1 MARGIEVFA
10 QALCRRKPL
19 ERTAAPRFGF
29 RLSFGDSYAPAVRG
43 GCRSGFR
50 SGKVRITMTTVRD
63 HGHYSRGFAS
73 LRLCVSALFRRATE
87 VPYRFD
93 TGFVSAP
100 SRFRALG
107 RFRSPNQAAPAKP
120 AGASL
125 FDSQPFE
132 RGLAEPRRSAMEWV
146 CLDDKPRM
154 DRHE

>member
-1 MARGIEVFA
+1 VSIAKYMEASPNKPTPGNA
-10 QALCRRKPL
+10 GWALQSRFHS
-19 ERTAAPRFGF
+19 ERHWPGVPE
-29 RLSFGDSYAPAVRG
+29 SE
-43 GCRSGFR
+43 R

-63 HGHYSRGFAS
+63 YGHHSRGFAS

-87 VPYRFD
+87 VPYRFA

-132 RGLAEPRRSAMEWV
+132 RGLAEPRR
-146 CLDDKPRM
+146 
-154 DRHE
+154 